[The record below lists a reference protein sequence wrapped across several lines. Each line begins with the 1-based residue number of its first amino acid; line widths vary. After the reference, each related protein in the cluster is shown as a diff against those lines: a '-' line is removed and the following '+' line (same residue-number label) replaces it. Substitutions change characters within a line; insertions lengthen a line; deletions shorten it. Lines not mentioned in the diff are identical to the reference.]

1 MYLKK
6 PTPNLTPSH
15 SGIYKLDESYLKE
28 ENKTIE
34 TKVASRQELAMFAKT
49 GSTAELPTDKTSEK

>member
-34 TKVASRQELAMFAKT
+34 TKVASGQEQVTFAKT
-49 GSTAELPTDKTSEK
+49 GSTAEVPTGKTSEK